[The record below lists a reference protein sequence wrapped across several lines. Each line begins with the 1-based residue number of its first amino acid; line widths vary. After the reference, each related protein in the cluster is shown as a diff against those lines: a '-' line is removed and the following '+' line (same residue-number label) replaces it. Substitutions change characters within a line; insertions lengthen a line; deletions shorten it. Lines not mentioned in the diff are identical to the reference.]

1 MNRAG
6 AILRLATL
14 PRSRPSLLPQ
24 CGRGAGGEG
33 GPSPSPPPAP
43 LPLPRCGRGR
53 GKGGPHLSPYPF
65 LSHQG
70 RERGDEPSRGDPAAG
85 NATAFTTLPAPAV
98 RERKGGGRPLTFP
111 PAPSSPTRGEKGGT
125 NRAGAILR
133 LATLP
138 RSRPSLLP
146 QCGRGAG
153 GEGGPSPSPPA
164 PPSSP
169 TLRERKGGERPSPS
183 PLPSSYPIRGEKG
196 GRAGG
201 VLRGRGDEP
210 SRGDPAAGNATAF
223 TTLPAPAVRERGR
236 G

>member
-14 PRSRPSLLPQ
+14 PRSRPSPLPQ

-33 GPSPSPPPAP
+33 Y
-43 LPLPRCGRGR
+43 PRCGRGR
-53 GKGGPHLSPYPF
+53 GESGPHLPPCPF

-70 RERGDEPSRGDPAAG
+70 QERGDEPSRGDPAAG
-85 NATAFTTLPAPAV
+85 NATA
-98 RERKGGGRPLTFP
+98 LTFP
-111 PAPSSPTRGEKGGT
+111 PCPPFLSHAAGE
-125 NRAGAILR
+125 
-133 LATLP
+133 
-138 RSRPSLLP
+138 
-146 QCGRGAG
+146 
-153 GEGGPSPSPPA
+153 E
-164 PPSSP
+164 
-169 TLRERKGGERPSPS
+169 GGERPSPS
-183 PLPSSYPIRGEKG
+183 PLPSSSPIRGEKG